1 MTSSKGNGMKEFKM
15 HSFSKLRK
23 VTIEKAELSITFPEH
38 KHIFSLI
45 DLSTISGK
53 ILYIMHLGQ

>member
-1 MTSSKGNGMKEFKM
+1 MQNAQLFKAKGSDNNW
-15 HSFSKLRK
+15 
-23 VTIEKAELSITFPEH
+23 IEKAELSITFPEH

-53 ILYIMHLGQ
+53 ILYIMHLGQWKL